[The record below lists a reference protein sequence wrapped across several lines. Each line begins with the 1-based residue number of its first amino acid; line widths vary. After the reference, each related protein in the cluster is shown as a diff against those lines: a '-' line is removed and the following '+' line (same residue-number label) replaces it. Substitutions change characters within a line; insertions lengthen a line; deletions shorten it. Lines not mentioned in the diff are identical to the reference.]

1 MQRSNSNEIEN
12 KDISEERKEEG
23 SNDDSSSL
31 NGEDF
36 KEEIEDNSQEIVNSL
51 LN

>member
-12 KDISEERKEEG
+12 KDISEERKEKG
-23 SNDDSSSL
+23 SDDSSSL